1 MNESN
6 NVKFV
11 ENKGKWVWK
20 RYDEQGSV
28 TFRSAEFDTEQEA
41 RTDFEANGEQKAPEA
56 PASASAESAENT
68 SAPAPETA
76 SSEASAPAEQASSN

>member
-11 ENKGKWVWK
+11 ENNGKWVWK

-28 TFRSAEFDTEQEA
+28 TFRSAEFDSEQEA
-41 RTDFEANGEQKAPEA
+41 RADYEANKGENAPEA
-56 PASASAESAENT
+56 PKDAGSQSAGSESAPSSEG
-68 SAPAPETA
+68 SAPT
-76 SSEASAPAEQASSN
+76 EQSQSN

>member
-11 ENKGKWVWK
+11 ENNGKWVWK

-28 TFRSAEFDTEQEA
+28 TFRSAEFNTEQEA
-41 RTDFEANGEQKAPEA
+41 RADYEVNGEQKAPEA
-56 PASASAESAENT
+56 SANAGSESTENT
-68 SAPAPETA
+68 SAPAAESA
-76 SSEASAPAEQASSN
+76 SAEQASSN